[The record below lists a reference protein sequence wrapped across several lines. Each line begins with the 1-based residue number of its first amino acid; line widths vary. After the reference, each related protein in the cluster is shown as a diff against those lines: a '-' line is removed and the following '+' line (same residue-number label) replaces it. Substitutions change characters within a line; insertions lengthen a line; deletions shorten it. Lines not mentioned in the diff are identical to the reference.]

1 MAERIWTPAQRAAI
15 DTRDRT
21 LLVSAAAGSG
31 KTATL
36 TERIISSLI
45 DPAHPADLS
54 RMLVV
59 TFTKKAAAELRERIE
74 AALTDALRR
83 DPENQRLARQ
93 LVLLPSAH
101 VSTIDSYCNFIV
113 KQNAAALGISPTF
126 RVSDEAE
133 RALLMHTVMDELID
147 ALFAGE
153 LPSVD
158 GDAFAVF
165 AADLVSA
172 RSEAELADVLIS
184 TYVTLQGQED
194 PLGVLSKNAK
204 SYASEKDAPIFSTRA
219 GGFIKDR
226 TEQLLAH
233 YTKALPTL
241 LDCIRDECNELFTKY
256 IPKIEEYLHALSLL
270 QAALSDGYTAVREQL
285 RELKFP
291 TLPSAKRGSE
301 KPPSAVAL
309 DGFCKSLRDTLK
321 ALLSRQY
328 AYTEEQWHD
337 SYAALADRMALLL
350 EVLSLFDARFLAEKQ
365 RRGVLDFS
373 DVERLTYRLFYDDG
387 EPSSIARAVG
397 EGLDAIY
404 IDEYQDVNVI
414 QHKIFEAISKPRNRF
429 MVGDIK
435 QSIYSFR
442 HAEPSIF
449 ADLRAKFPP
458 LSEAG
463 DAASIFMSNNF
474 RCDRV
479 VIDLVNDIF
488 TPLFT
493 LAGDSIGYTADDNL
507 IFSKKYELPP
517 QDTPVTTAL
526 FFRDDQPTEKDPVA
540 EVKEISAEA
549 AWVAEEISR
558 LLESGARLQD
568 GKQIE
573 PSDIAILLRTGK
585 EKTAIYA
592 RALRARGLDSTA
604 DENTEFFINPEILL
618 ALSLLN
624 AIDNPHRDIYLAGLL
639 HSPLFSFSMEEMMEL
654 RRLGDADRSRSLYD
668 TLLSYHAEKPNEKC
682 EKLIRFLEKWR
693 ARAEGMPV
701 DRLLRELYSETGLLS
716 MHADGSGR
724 RQNLLLLYNYARRF
738 EAGSYKGL
746 YNFIAYINEI
756 VAAGKRFADI
766 KSPSESSRAI
776 SILTMHK
783 SKGLEF
789 PVVFVCD
796 CGTRFNRPHQKQ
808 NLVYHPALG
817 LAMRMNDESGVVSIE
832 HPARF
837 AVLDAIDISQNE
849 EELRVLYVALTRAR
863 ERLYITG
870 SVNKRPEEYRAEI
883 AQAARTLSRETVLHG
898 ANSLFWMLAATGGM
912 PGGRAPLCLSGNG
925 PAEKKT
931 AVAAEGTPTVAEDPA
946 LTTLL
951 SERFA
956 YRYPYAHML
965 GVPRKIS
972 VSHLYPSVLDEMEE
986 DAPPPAESDAPFVPT
1001 RPAFLGGDDGKESA
1015 RRGTATHLYLQFCD
1029 LSSLQRTGAAA
1040 ELSRLTEKGFLTR
1053 EDAARVRLDEIE
1065 AFCASRTFAEL
1076 LAATELHR
1084 ETRFHITLPASEFT
1098 AVGEKRALLAG
1109 ETLTVQGV
1117 MDCVYRR
1124 ADGGLVLL
1132 DYKTDRLTRE
1142 ELNDRAL
1149 ARERLVSRHGGQLSY
1164 YVKACVSLFGQA
1176 PDEVLIYSLPLGDSI
1191 KL

>member
-45 DPAHPADLS
+45 DPVQPADLS
-54 RMLVV
+54 RMLIV

-83 DPENQRLARQ
+83 DPENTRLARQ

-153 LPSVD
+153 LSAVD

-172 RSEAELADVLIS
+172 RSESELADVLIS

-194 PLGVLSKNAK
+194 PLGVLSKNAED
-204 SYASEKDAPIFSTRA
+204 YAREKDAPIFSTRA
-219 GGFIKDR
+219 GRSITER

-233 YTKALPTL
+233 YTKALPAL
-241 LDCIRDECNELFTKY
+241 LDCIRDECNELFIKY
-256 IPKIEEYLHALSLL
+256 IPKIEEYLDTLSLL
-270 QAALSDGYTAVREQL
+270 QTALSHGYAAVREQL
-285 RELKFP
+285 KTLKFP
-291 TLPSAKRGSE
+291 TLPPAKRGEE
-301 KPPSAVAL
+301 KPPSARAL
-309 DGFCKSLRDTLK
+309 DGLCKTLRDTLK

-328 AYTEEQWHD
+328 AYTEEQWHA
-337 SYAALADRMALLL
+337 SYAALSDRMALLF
-350 EVLSLFDARFLAEKQ
+350 EVLSLFDARFLEEKQ
-365 RRGVLDFS
+365 RRGVLDFA
-373 DVERLTYRLFYDDG
+373 DIERLTYQLFYDG
-387 EPSSIARAVG
+387 GAPSEVARAVG

-404 IDEYQDVNVI
+404 IDEYQDINVI

-458 LSEAG
+458 LSADG

-493 LAGDSIGYTADDNL
+493 LAGDSIGYTAEDNL

-526 FFRDDQPTEKDPVA
+526 FFPAEQPTQTDPVT
-540 EVKEISAEA
+540 EVKQISAEA

-558 LLESGARLQD
+558 LLEGGARLQN
-568 GKQIE
+568 GKPIE
-573 PSDIAILLRTGK
+573 PSDIAILLRTGR

-604 DENTEFFINPEILL
+604 DENTEFFMNPEILL

-668 TLLSYHAEKPNEKC
+668 TLLSYHAERPSEKC

-716 MHADGSGR
+716 MHADGTGR

-756 VAAGKRFADI
+756 IAAGKRFADI

-817 LAMRMNDESGVVSIE
+817 LAMRMNDGGGVVSIE

-837 AVLDAIDISQNE
+837 AVLDAIDVSQNE

-870 SVNKRPEEYRAEI
+870 SVNKRPEEYMSEI
-883 AQAARTLSRETVLHG
+883 REAARTLSRETVLHSP
-898 ANSLFWMLAATGGM
+898 NSLFWMLAATGGM
-912 PGGRAPLCLSGNG
+912 PGGRAPLCLSGDS
-925 PAEKKT
+925 PAEK
-931 AVAAEGTPTVAEDPA
+931 TVAETEEAPSAKEDAA
-946 LTTLL
+946 LTALL

-972 VSHLYPSVLDEMEE
+972 VSRLYPSVLDETEE
-986 DAPPPAESDAPFVPT
+986 DAPPQKESDAPFVPT
-1001 RPAFLGGDDGKESA
+1001 VPAFLGGDDGKESA

-1029 LSSLQRTGAAA
+1029 LRNLRDLGAAA
-1040 ELSRLTEKGFLTR
+1040 ELSRLTEQGFLTQ

-1065 AFCASRTFAEL
+1065 AFSASRTFTEL
-1076 LAATELHR
+1076 LSATELHR

-1098 AVGEKRALLAG
+1098 TDAEKRALLVG

-1124 ADGGLVLL
+1124 ADGKLILL

-1142 ELNDRAL
+1142 ELNDRML
-1149 ARERLVSRHGGQLSY
+1149 ARERLVSRHGEQLSY